1 MNDSRKWIILGL
13 FTATGLTFLIKL
25 FMIQVLASE
34 YKIQADIN
42 AIKSIKIYPHRGMI
56 YDRNGDLLAY
66 NIPVYDLMVDVKKVK
81 IKDTLAFCNF
91 LNITEGQF
99 QKNMNKAKAL
109 ARTSR
114 HPVAFLKQ
122 ISHRDFAKIQDR
134 LIDYPGFYAEPK
146 IVRSYPHKSLAN
158 ALGYIG
164 EISKKTLE
172 RDTTKYYQQGD
183 YIGISGLESSY
194 EQYLRGRRGIK
205 RVYVDARGNE
215 KGQYKNGRY
224 DTASV
229 AGQDLISS
237 IDLKLQQY
245 GELLMR
251 NKRGAIVAIEPSTG
265 EILTMISAPSYDP
278 NLLTGREFSKN
289 YGPLAI
295 NKNKPLFNR
304 AIRSKYPPGSTFKT
318 VQALIGQQ
326 ENVIAPHTVFACNKS
341 LVKCHWHP
349 TADLQRS
356 IQHSCNPYYF
366 NVFRRIIYQN
376 KLVIDDST
384 TTVTKGSDGKIGFK
398 KWRQHLLSFGLGAKT
413 GVDLNNEKAGNVP
426 SLSFY
431 NKRFGE
437 GKWKFSNIYSLSIGQ
452 GELGVTPLQIA
463 NYATVIANRG
473 HYYTPHLIKGIGKN
487 KEKLAKYKVKHQVT
501 VDPKH
506 FPLIIEGMQGA
517 VLAGT
522 VAPHAIMPGVEI
534 CGKTGTVQNPHGE
547 DNSVFI
553 AFAPKHNPK
562 IAIAV
567 YVENGGFGGVLAAPI
582 ANLMIARYLKGKT
595 IRPST
600 EKIVIEKSLIN

>member
-25 FMIQVLASE
+25 FMIQVLASD
-34 YKIQADIN
+34 YKIKAASN
-42 AIKSIKIYPHRGMI
+42 AIKAIKIYPHRGLI
-56 YDRNGDLLAY
+56 YDRNGDLIAS
-66 NIPVYDLMVDVKKVK
+66 NIPVYDLMVDLKKAK
-81 IKDTLAFCNF
+81 IKDTVAFCNV
-91 LNITEGQF
+91 LGITLAQF
-99 QKNMNKAKAL
+99 HKNMKRVKLQKGAKPK
-109 ARTSR
+109 T
-114 HPVAFLKQ
+114 FLKQ
-122 ISHRDFAKIQDR
+122 ISSRDFAKIQDK
-134 LIDYPGFYAEPK
+134 LIDYPGFKAESK
-146 IVRSYPHKSLAN
+146 FVRSYPHKSLAN

-164 EISKKTLE
+164 EISKGRLK
-172 RDTTKYYQQGD
+172 RDTTEYYQQGD
-183 YIGISGLESSY
+183 YIGISGLEASY
-194 EQYLRGRRGIK
+194 EQHLRGRRGVK
-205 RVYVDARGNE
+205 MVYVDARGRE
-215 KGQYKNGRY
+215 KGRYKSGKY

-251 NKRGAIVAIEPSTG
+251 NKRGAIVAIEPNTG

-326 ENVIAPHTVFACNKS
+326 ENVISAQTVFACNKS

-376 KLVIDDST
+376 KLIINDST
-384 TTVTKGSDGKIGFK
+384 TTLSKGSDGKIGFK
-398 KWRQHLLSFGLGAKT
+398 KWRQHLLSFGLGAKI

-473 HYYTPHLIKGIGKN
+473 YYYTPHLIKGIGKN

-501 VDPKH
+501 VDPKY

-522 VAPHAIMPGVEI
+522 VAPTAIMPGVEI

-553 AFAPKHNPK
+553 AFAPKNNPK

-582 ANLMIARYLKGKT
+582 ATLMIARYLKGET
-595 IRPST
+595 VRPST
-600 EKIVIEKSLIN
+600 EKMVIDKSLIN

>member
-34 YKIQADIN
+34 YKIQADMN
-42 AIKSIKIYPHRGMI
+42 AIKSIKIYPHRGLI
-56 YDRNGDLLAY
+56 YDRNGDLLAF
-66 NIPVYDLMVDVKKVK
+66 NTPVYDLMVDLKKVK
-81 IKDTLAFCNF
+81 IKDTLAFCNY
-91 LNITEGQF
+91 LNITRAQF
-99 QKNMNKAKAL
+99 DKNMKWAKDQ
-109 ARTSR
+109 RSSR
-114 HPVAFLKQ
+114 PVAFLKQ
-122 ISHRDFAKIQDR
+122 ISYRDFAKIQDK
-134 LIDYPGFYAEPK
+134 LIDYTGFFSESK

-164 EISKKTLE
+164 EISKTRLKQ
-172 RDTTKYYQQGD
+172 DTTKYYQQGD
-183 YIGISGLESSY
+183 YVGISGLEASY
-194 EQYLRGRRGIK
+194 EPYLRGRRGVK
-205 RVYVDARGNE
+205 MFYEDARGRLIE
-215 KGQYKNGRY
+215 RYKGGKY

-229 AGQDLISS
+229 AGQDLVSS

-251 NKRGAIVAIEPSTG
+251 NKRGAIVAIEPNTG

-295 NKNKPLFNR
+295 NKDKPLFNR

-326 ENVIAPHTVFACNKS
+326 ENVIAPQTVFACNKS

-366 NVFRRIIYQN
+366 NVFRRVIYQN
-376 KLVIDDST
+376 KLIINDST
-384 TTVTKGSDGKIGFK
+384 TTVSKGSDGKAGFK

-413 GVDLNNEKAGNVP
+413 GIDLRNEKAGNVP

-431 NKRFGE
+431 NRKFGE

-463 NYATVIANRG
+463 NIAAIIANRG
-473 HYYTPHLIKGIGKN
+473 YYYTPHLIKSIGKS
-487 KEKLAKYKVKHQVT
+487 KEKLSKFKVKHQVT
-501 VDPKH
+501 VDSKY
-506 FPLIIEGMQGA
+506 FDLIIDGMQGA

-522 VAPHAIMPGVEI
+522 VAPFAIMPGVEI

-553 AFAPKHNPK
+553 AFAPKDKPK

-582 ANLMIARYLKGKT
+582 ATLMIARYLKGKT

-600 EKIVIEKSLIN
+600 EKMVIDKSLIN